1 MKKTRGLLPF
11 CLLALALALGL
22 VLFPRLGQQE
32 TPASSGTLP
41 TPRSAPT
48 GPPDRLR
55 QAIPKFS

>member
-1 MKKTRGLLPF
+1 MNKRRGLLPF
-11 CLLALALALGL
+11 CLLALALGL